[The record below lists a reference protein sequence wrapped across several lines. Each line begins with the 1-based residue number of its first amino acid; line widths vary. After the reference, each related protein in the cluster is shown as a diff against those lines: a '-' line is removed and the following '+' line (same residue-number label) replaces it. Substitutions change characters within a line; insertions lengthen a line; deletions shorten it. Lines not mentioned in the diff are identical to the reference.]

1 MQCRLIRRTCVWIRD
16 GRIVAQGYPVWGRGS
31 PGSAGC
37 LARRNT
43 IYPQATKMTV
53 VKNVSIAIFE
63 LSLLN
68 WHLQDLDAGELQGKL
83 TLVHRD
89 APL

>member
-1 MQCRLIRRTCVWIRD
+1 MDVLSLR
-16 GRIVAQGYPVWGRGS
+16 GYPLGGVEPR
-31 PGSAGC
+31 GSAGC

-53 VKNVSIAIFE
+53 VKAVSIAIFE
-63 LSLLN
+63 PSFLN
-68 WHLQDLDAGELQGKL
+68 RHFQDLDAGELPGEL
-83 TLVHRD
+83 TYVHRD

>member
-1 MQCRLIRRTCVWIRD
+1 MEVLSRRGIRFGGVDPR
-16 GRIVAQGYPVWGRGS
+16 
-31 PGSAGC
+31 GSAGC

-53 VKNVSIAIFE
+53 VKTVSIAIFE
-63 LSLLN
+63 PSFLN
-68 WHLQDLDAGELQGKL
+68 RHFQDLDAGQLPGEL
-83 TLVHRD
+83 TYVHRD

>member
-1 MQCRLIRRTCVWIRD
+1 MDVLSRR
-16 GRIVAQGYPVWGRGS
+16 GYPVWGRRS
-31 PGSAGC
+31 PGPAGC

-53 VKNVSIAIFE
+53 VNTVSIAIFE
-63 LSLLN
+63 PSCLN
-68 WHLQDLDAGELQGKL
+68 RHFQDLDAGELPGEL
-83 TLVHRD
+83 TYLHRD

>member
-1 MQCRLIRRTCVWIRD
+1 MDVLSLR
-16 GRIVAQGYPVWGRGS
+16 GYPLGGVDPRGS
-31 PGSAGC
+31 TGC

-53 VKNVSIAIFE
+53 VKAVSIAIFE
-63 LSLLN
+63 PSFLN
-68 WHLQDLDAGELQGKL
+68 RHFQDLDAGELPGEL
-83 TLVHRD
+83 TYVHRD

>member
-1 MQCRLIRRTCVWIRD
+1 MDVLSLR
-16 GRIVAQGYPVWGRGS
+16 GYPLGGVDPR
-31 PGSAGC
+31 GSAGC

-53 VKNVSIAIFE
+53 VKTVSIAIFE
-63 LSLLN
+63 ASFLN
-68 WHLQDLDAGELQGKL
+68 RHFQDLDTGELSREL
-83 TLVHRD
+83 AYVHRD

>member
-1 MQCRLIRRTCVWIRD
+1 MDVLSRRGIRFGGVDPR
-16 GRIVAQGYPVWGRGS
+16 
-31 PGSAGC
+31 GSAGC

-53 VKNVSIAIFE
+53 VKTVSIAIFE
-63 LSLLN
+63 PSFFLN
-68 WHLQDLDAGELQGKL
+68 WHFQNLDAGELPGEL
-83 TLVHRD
+83 THVHRR

>member
-1 MQCRLIRRTCVWIRD
+1 MDVLSLR
-16 GRIVAQGYPVWGRGS
+16 GYPLGGVDPR
-31 PGSAGC
+31 GSAGC

-43 IYPQATKMTV
+43 TYPRATKMTV
-53 VKNVSIAIFE
+53 VKTVSIAIFE
-63 LSLLN
+63 PSLLN
-68 WHLQDLDAGELQGKL
+68 RHSRDLDAGELPGEL

>member
-1 MQCRLIRRTCVWIRD
+1 MDVLSRRGIRF
-16 GRIVAQGYPVWGRGS
+16 RGVD
-31 PGSAGC
+31 PRGSAGC

-53 VKNVSIAIFE
+53 VKTVSIAIFE
-63 LSLLN
+63 PSFLN
-68 WHLQDLDAGELQGKL
+68 RHFQDLDAGELPGEL
-83 TLVHRD
+83 RYVHRD

>member
-1 MQCRLIRRTCVWIRD
+1 MDVLSLR
-16 GRIVAQGYPVWGRGS
+16 GYPLGGVDPR
-31 PGSAGC
+31 GSAGC

-53 VKNVSIAIFE
+53 VKAVSIAIFRP
-63 LSLLN
+63 SFLN
-68 WHLQDLDAGELQGKL
+68 RHFQDLDAGELPGEL
-83 TLVHRD
+83 TYVHRD

>member
-1 MQCRLIRRTCVWIRD
+1 
-16 GRIVAQGYPVWGRGS
+16 
-31 PGSAGC
+31 

-53 VKNVSIAIFE
+53 VNTVSIAIFE
-63 LSLLN
+63 PSFLN
-68 WHLQDLDAGELQGKL
+68 RHFQDLDAGELPGEL
-83 TLVHRD
+83 TYVHRD

>member
-1 MQCRLIRRTCVWIRD
+1 MDVLSRRGIRFGGVDPR
-16 GRIVAQGYPVWGRGS
+16 
-31 PGSAGC
+31 GSAGC

-53 VKNVSIAIFE
+53 VKTVSIDILEPSF
-63 LSLLN
+63 LN
-68 WHLQDLDAGELQGKL
+68 RHFQGLDAGKLPGEL
-83 TLVHRD
+83 TYVHRD